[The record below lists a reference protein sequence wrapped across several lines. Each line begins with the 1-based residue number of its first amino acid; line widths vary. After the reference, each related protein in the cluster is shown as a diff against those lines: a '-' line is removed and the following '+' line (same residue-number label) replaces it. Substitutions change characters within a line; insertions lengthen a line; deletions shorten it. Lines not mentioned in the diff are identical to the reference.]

1 MVDPEGCGKRHC
13 VLPGAGPGR
22 EMPVKITEWLGLE
35 GTLKIIHFQLPR
47 SAREEEKRGADGT
60 EV

>member
-1 MVDPEGCGKRHC
+1 M
-13 VLPGAGPGR
+13 LPGAGPGR
-22 EMPVKITEWLGLE
+22 EMPVKITEWLRLE
-35 GTLKIIHFQLPR
+35 RTLKIIHFQLPR